1 MTTSGAIRA
10 GSPTSPRSS
19 RASSARVARPRRSTR
34 SAPQPFAERR
44 VTFRKRTV
52 RDLDPKGKRVLVR
65 VDFNVPLDKGSVAD
79 DTRIRAALPTIR
91 LLRDRGGAV
100 ALVSHLGRPNAPD
113 PKLSLAPVA
122 KRLAELLGRDVPL
135 IPDSVGEE
143 VANRVRALRPGDV
156 VLLENVRFHP
166 GEEPNDPAFAKQL
179 AAGFDLYVNDA
190 FGTAHRAH
198 ASTEGVA
205 HVLPAYAGLLLE
217 KELVALGGILERPEH
232 PFVAIIGGAKVSTK
246 MDVLRSLVPRVDTLA
261 IGGGMANTFLLAMG
275 RPIGRSLA
283 EPDKE
288 TEARLV
294 TDEVEGNGKELLL
307 PVDVVAAP
315 SANAE
320 GASGAAVYAVDEVP
334 SHLPNLDARPA
345 PIDRYAR
352 VIRSAKTIFWNG
364 PVGVFE
370 VPAFANGTRRIA
382 ALMAQSSPTTV
393 VAACAPVQA
402 VEEAG
407 LADKMTHVSTGGGA

>member
-1 MTTSGAIRA
+1 M
-10 GSPTSPRSS
+10 
-19 RASSARVARPRRSTR
+19 
-34 SAPQPFAERR
+34 
-44 VTFRKRTV
+44 
-52 RDLDPKGKRVLVR
+52 R
-65 VDFNVPLDKGSVAD
+65 VDFNVPLEEGKVAD
-79 DTRIRAALPTIR
+79 DTRIRAALPTLSALIE
-91 LLRDRGGAV
+91 GGAS
-100 ALVSHLGRPNAPD
+100 LGLISHLGRPKGTDA
-113 PKLSLAPVA
+113 KFSLAPVA
-122 KRLAELLGRDVPL
+122 KRLAELIKREVPL
-135 IPDSVGEE
+135 LDDSVGPRVER
-143 VANRVRALRPGDV
+143 AVRAMEPGDV
-156 VLLENVRFHP
+156 LMLENVRFHP
-166 GEEPNDPAFAKQL
+166 EEERNDPAFARQL

-205 HVLPAYAGLLLE
+205 HLLPAYAGLLLE
-217 KELVALGGILERPEH
+217 RELVALGGILDRPAH

-283 EPDKE
+283 EPEKE

-307 PVDVVAAP
+307 PVDVIAAP
-315 SANAE
+315 SADAE
-320 GASGAAVYAVDEVP
+320 GASGAGTYEVDEVP
-334 SHLPNLDARPA
+334 SHLA
-345 PIDRYAR
+345 I
-352 VIRSAKTIFWNG
+352 VIKNAKTIFWNG

-382 ALMAQSSPTTV
+382 ELMAESGATTV
-393 VAACAPVQA
+393 VGGGESVQA

-407 LADKMTHVSTGGGA
+407 LTDKMTHVSTGGGASLELIEGKTLPGVAAIPDR

>member
-1 MTTSGAIRA
+1 
-10 GSPTSPRSS
+10 
-19 RASSARVARPRRSTR
+19 
-34 SAPQPFAERR
+34 
-44 VTFRKRTV
+44 VTFDKRTIRDADV
-52 RDLDPKGKRVLVR
+52 RGKRALLR
-65 VDFNVPLDKGSVAD
+65 VDFNVPLEKGDVAD
-79 DTRIRAALPTIR
+79 DTRIRAALPTLNA
-91 LLRDRGGAV
+91 LLKGGAAV
-100 ALVSHLGRPNAPD
+100 GLVSHLGRPRGAD

-122 KRLAELLGRDVPL
+122 KRLAELIGQPVPL
-135 IPDSVGEE
+135 LDESVGLGVEK
-143 VANRVRALRPGDV
+143 AVRAMKPGELV
-156 VLLENVRFHP
+156 MLENVRFHP
-166 GEEPNDPAFAKQL
+166 EEEKNDPGFAKRL

-205 HVLPAYAGLLLE
+205 RVLPAYAGLLLE
-217 KELVALGGILERPEH
+217 KELVALGGILDQPEH

-275 RPIGRSLA
+275 RSVGRSLA
-283 EPDKE
+283 EPEKE

-315 SANAE
+315 SADAD
-320 GASGAAVYAVDEVP
+320 GASGASVYDVDEVP
-334 SHLPNLDARPA
+334 SHLAIVDVGPRT
-345 PIDRYAR
+345 IDRYAR
-352 VIRSAKTIFWNG
+352 VIRDAKTIFWNG

-382 ALMAQSSPTTV
+382 ELMAQSGATTV
-393 VAACAPVQA
+393 VGGGESVQA

-407 LADKMTHVSTGGGA
+407 LADKMTHVSTGGGASLELIEGKTLPGVAAIPDR